1 MQGGVGQQQQQKR
14 LKASQASR
22 FFNGGDEVIEKTFSL
37 VGWFARPKP
46 PGVVLRLTS

>member
-22 FFNGGDEVIEKTFSL
+22 FPKGGVGWIEKTFSW